1 MLIEPIYDDPTPW
14 EECGSNSSA
23 PSVRFGKPHPE
34 RPKRV
39 HRSHEKRSAGLA
51 RYENSYSSCT
61 ILYVK
66 ILSFFSAKSIKNYIF
81 VTIYRNFVEK
91 VARV

>member
-51 RYENSYSSCT
+51 RYANSYSSCT
-61 ILYVK
+61 MHNPICK
-66 ILSFFSAKSIKNYIF
+66 IFSLFQRKKHKKLFFCYNL
-81 VTIYRNFVEK
+81 
-91 VARV
+91 